1 MRGRELKL
9 FTLPRSSSS
18 LALSSLIMS
27 SGSVFT
33 LAMILATSSGTYP
46 SLQVCF
52 EKMSSVSWSSDTF
65 FSMLTNVNLPE
76 GEAEFF
82 DTLNVYFPNI
92 YDVKYLMK
100 SCKNL
105 KGGLQ
110 VCSDLEHAYD
120 ENWSFCYWVIPC
132 EKMRFWTSGL
142 KIGFFGPKQVS
153 WTAWGASGPILASP
167 SHLRV
172 NFHSWVAFW
181 VCRAPKVPN
190 KLLIPFFVILL
201 SFLHPKGWN
210 KSTFDVQDP
219 KPAINSKN

>member
-1 MRGRELKL
+1 MDWANL
-9 FTLPRSSSS
+9 FSFRFYFSFHFYGGHRSPNHDRNNSVYRSSHQ
-18 LALSSLIMS
+18 LA
-27 SGSVFT
+27 
-33 LAMILATSSGTYP
+33 A
-46 SLQVCF
+46 
-52 EKMSSVSWSSDTF
+52 WSQ
-65 FSMLTNVNLPE
+65 NYA
-76 GEAEFF
+76 G
-82 DTLNVYFPNI
+82 
-92 YDVKYLMK
+92 
-100 SCKNL
+100 
-105 KGGLQ
+105 
-110 VCSDLEHAYD
+110 
-120 ENWSFCYWVIPC
+120 VIPC